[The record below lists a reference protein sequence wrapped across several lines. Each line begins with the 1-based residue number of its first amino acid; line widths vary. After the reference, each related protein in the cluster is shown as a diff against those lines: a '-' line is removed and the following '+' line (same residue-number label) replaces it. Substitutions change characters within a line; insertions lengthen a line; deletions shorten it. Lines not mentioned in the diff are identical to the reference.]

1 MLARCYK
8 AHAVY
13 GAVMDVTPLG
23 TDGEGIRLEA
33 INWGDLGAFVQ
44 RIGETGAYEV
54 VVLANQ
60 LLLTVQQG
68 TWDTLAGIAGAEK
81 VATAPIGTA
90 AANSR
95 RYGHARASV
104 DSMDKQEEGGWWSG
118 FVTCQLCGHVEVS
131 VWPQEANDKALQCAA
146 CGAMAGMPN
155 APETEKGGECQRY
168 ED

>member
-1 MLARCYK
+1 
-8 AHAVY
+8 
-13 GAVMDVTPLG
+13 MDVTPLG

-81 VATAPIGTA
+81 VATAHRY
-90 AANSR
+90 SR
-95 RYGHARASV
+95 RQFAALRARQGQS
-104 DSMDKQEEGGWWSG
+104 
-118 FVTCQLCGHVEVS
+118 
-131 VWPQEANDKALQCAA
+131 
-146 CGAMAGMPN
+146 
-155 APETEKGGECQRY
+155 R
-168 ED
+168 